1 MFMPSEKLQINFI
14 AAPFTCS
21 RWPRMIRLRGSNS
34 LFEKRRKPMRTYL
47 FLTFFVFANVLHAQ
61 GGGPQGRICNDRT
74 IQGSYGFTFTGA
86 RPANPMPGAP
96 IVEGRGVG
104 IRIFDG
110 QGNFTEV
117 ASVKGVNT
125 PAVIDQPN
133 SGTYRVNPNCTGT
146 AFLNVP
152 GGAEFRFVVVNE
164 GKEIFFTL
172 VNPIG
177 PMTLT
182 HAVRQ

>member
-1 MFMPSEKLQINFI
+1 
-14 AAPFTCS
+14 
-21 RWPRMIRLRGSNS
+21 
-34 LFEKRRKPMRTYL
+34 MRS
-47 FLTFFVFANVLHAQ
+47 FLLLTLLAGVLHAQ
-61 GGGPQGRICNDRT
+61 GGGTCNERT

-86 RPANPMPGAP
+86 RPTSSAPGAP

-117 ASVKGVNT
+117 ATVKGVNT
-125 PAVIDQPN
+125 PASIDQPA
-133 SGTYRVNPNCTGT
+133 SGTYKINPDCTGT
-146 AFLNVP
+146 AFLTVP
-152 GGAEFRFVVVNE
+152 GMPGPAGEFRLVVVNR
-164 GKEIFFTL
+164 GKEIFFTI
-172 VNPIG
+172 VKPIG